1 MYRSLNHL
9 KKAKKKLRSTRYLVF
24 REDLEA
30 AFVLHETADNAL
42 FYKIALLIIYLL
54 IPLSGGIDILI
65 DINMAKYIWELRA
78 TLFLPVFSCI
88 VVLSLF
94 RQSKPYLE
102 KIMLTGLII
111 LSSLMMLI
119 IVNIPVEH
127 MYTYY
132 SGYLVVVVVGLSAC
146 RLSFNDCILFSIAAF
161 LFLFAGQIYSDS
173 KIKPAV
179 IQLYL
184 FSGACGLGLLVS
196 YSSEKKVR
204 MNFLQQLI
212 VDEQNFHL
220 ERVNKELELVASTD
234 ALTGIA
240 NRRCFDVIISREWK
254 IAIRNN
260 TQVSLLMIDVDKFKV
275 YNDTYGHQQGDQ
287 CLAMVADVLQSA
299 GKRPSDC
306 IARYGGEEFVV
317 LLPGIGLDSAKKIAE
332 QIRLTVEKTRL
343 LNGSVDKGGV
353 TVSIGVATLCPRAGE
368 PLENLIKEADRNLY
382 KAKGIGRNQVIC

>member
-1 MYRSLNHL
+1 
-9 KKAKKKLRSTRYLVF
+9 
-24 REDLEA
+24 
-30 AFVLHETADNAL
+30 
-42 FYKIALLIIYLL
+42 
-54 IPLSGGIDILI
+54 
-65 DINMAKYIWELRA
+65 
-78 TLFLPVFSCI
+78 
-88 VVLSLF
+88 
-94 RQSKPYLE
+94 
-102 KIMLTGLII
+102 
-111 LSSLMMLI
+111 
-119 IVNIPVEH
+119 
-127 MYTYY
+127 
-132 SGYLVVVVVGLSAC
+132 
-146 RLSFNDCILFSIAAF
+146 
-161 LFLFAGQIYSDS
+161 
-173 KIKPAV
+173 
-179 IQLYL
+179 
-184 FSGACGLGLLVS
+184 
-196 YSSEKKVR
+196 